1 MAGKSNGRI
10 TPYDLTFLGG
20 DTRLARVV
28 GRPVTR
34 FLHVQAAGG
43 IVLLIAAAVALIWAN
58 SPWKESYADL
68 IHTHID
74 ISIGSFQIFEEDL
87 EHFVSDALMAIFF
100 FVVGL
105 EIKREVV
112 VGQLRDRKAAMFPA
126 IAAIGGM
133 AVPALIYTAFNLGG
147 PGVDGW
153 GIPTATDIAFAVG
166 VVSLLGDRVPS
177 ALKVF
182 LLSLAIV
189 DDLLAIM
196 VIAIFYTDN
205 LDFAWLAAAAA
216 LLVVIAL
223 LKQARVWYIP
233 LYVILGFF
241 VWLAVFKSGVHA
253 TIAGVALGLLTPA
266 RPLHQGEKNE
276 SLSDFVSSA
285 GHDLDDDE
293 TQALAFLIR
302 ENVSVLDRLI
312 TWLHP
317 WTSFLIIPLFALVN
331 AGVEFSSDA
340 VSNAATGAVG
350 LGVFMGLIAGKT
362 IGVGGFAWAAD
373 KLNLASLPPGVT
385 PLHMVGIS
393 LTAAIGFTVSIFVT
407 GLAFDDPALIE
418 ESKMAIIFASLVAAV
433 GGAAILWIA
442 SNRPGAQVDDMGDV
456 GDSSLEEA
464 VSS

>member
-1 MAGKSNGRI
+1 MAGKSNQRVS
-10 TPYDLTFLGG
+10 PYDLTFLGG
-20 DTRLARVV
+20 DSRLARVV

-58 SPWKESYADL
+58 SPWKGGYSAF
-68 IHTHID
+68 IHTD
-74 ISIGSFQIFEEDL
+74 IEITFGSFEIFSEDI

-112 VGQLRDRKAAMFPA
+112 VGELRDRKAAMFPA

-133 AVPALIYTAFNLGG
+133 AIPALIYTVFNLGG
-147 PGVDGW
+147 AGADGW

-189 DDLLAIM
+189 DDLLAIII
-196 VIAIFYTDN
+196 IAVFYTEN
-205 LDFAWLAAAAA
+205 LSFGWLGVAAA

-266 RPLHQGEKNE
+266 LPLHKGEKNE
-276 SLSDFVSSA
+276 SLSDFVASA
-285 GHDLDDDE
+285 GHDFDDDE
-293 TQALAFLIR
+293 TQALAFLVR

-317 WTSFLIIPLFALVN
+317 WTSFVIIPLFALVN
-331 AGVEFSSDA
+331 AGVVFSTESLEA
-340 VSNAATGAVG
+340 AATGSVG
-350 LGVFMGLIAGKT
+350 LGVFFGLIAGKT

-373 KLNLASLPPGVT
+373 KLNLADLPPGVT

-407 GLAFDDPALIE
+407 GLAFTDDALIE

-433 GGAAILWIA
+433 GGAVILYIA
-442 SNRPGAQVDDMGDV
+442 SERSGGAPDE
-456 GDSSLEEA
+456 SLGLETTE
-464 VSS
+464 